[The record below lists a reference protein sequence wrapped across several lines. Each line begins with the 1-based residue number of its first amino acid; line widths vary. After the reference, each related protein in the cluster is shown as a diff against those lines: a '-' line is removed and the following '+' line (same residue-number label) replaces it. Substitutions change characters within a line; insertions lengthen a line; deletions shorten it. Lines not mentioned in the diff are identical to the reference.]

1 MKKITVLVMLVLSV
15 LGIYSCSKD
24 KDGQAKVRVMLTD
37 APGIYD
43 AVYVDI
49 QRIEFNVNNEWHTL
63 NPVVPGVY
71 NLMELS
77 NGIDTLMGDIL
88 LPAGQI
94 GQIRLILGSQNSV
107 VVGGVSHPLN
117 TPSGQQ
123 SGLKLNLHTTLEAG
137 TSYTIWL
144 DFDAGKSIVAT
155 GSGNYNLK
163 PVIRAYSD
171 LTNGRIQGNV
181 LPMTAN
187 TIVYAISGT
196 DTFSAIPDAAG
207 NFLISGLPQGT
218 YNVWFD
224 ADVATGFNDQVVNNV
239 SVTFGNITVLP
250 PVLLLP

>member
-1 MKKITVLVMLVLSV
+1 MKKVAILLMLVLSV

-24 KDGQAKVRVMLTD
+24 NDGQAKVKVMLTD

-63 NPVVPGVY
+63 NPVTPGVY

-88 LPAGQI
+88 LPSGQI
-94 GQIRLILGSQNSV
+94 SQIRLILGSQNSV
-107 VVGGVSHPLN
+107 VVGGVNHPLN

-123 SGLKLNLHTTLEAG
+123 SGLKLNLNTTLEAG
-137 TSYTIWL
+137 KSYTIWL
-144 DFDAGKSIVAT
+144 DFDASKSVVAT

-196 DTFSAIPDAAG
+196 DTFAAIPDAAG

-218 YNVWFD
+218 YSVWFD
-224 ADVATGFNDQVVNNV
+224 ADVATGFNDQTVNNV
-239 SVTFGNITVLP
+239 SVTFGNITVILP
-250 PVLLLP
+250 VVLLP